1 MKLRLIKIFTI
12 VSGSLLLHSCSYGTH
27 IHETFTP
34 LTETIEACATPPEQV
49 DLFFEGEKIDFD
61 YVKIGLIQVEGAI
74 DTSQE
79 ELIIKLKKGAQS
91 KCADAIIGIKK
102 VYQTREKGLLFT
114 DVKPEAY
121 SSEVFYGVAVR
132 KR

>member
-1 MKLRLIKIFTI
+1 MKLRFMKFFVIIN
-12 VSGSLLLHSCSYGTH
+12 GSLLLHSCSYGTYVG
-27 IHETFTP
+27 ETFTP
-34 LTETIEACATPPEQV
+34 LTETIEVCTTPPEQV
-49 DLFFEGEKIDFD
+49 GLFFEGEKIDFD
-61 YVKIGLIQVEGAI
+61 YVKIGLIQVEGTM
-74 DTSQE
+74 DTPQK
-79 ELIIKLKKGAQS
+79 ELITKLKKGAQS

-114 DVKPEAY
+114 DVKPEVY

>member
-1 MKLRLIKIFTI
+1 MKLRLMNFFVII
-12 VSGSLLLHSCSYGTH
+12 SGSLLLHSCSYGTYVG
-27 IHETFTP
+27 ETFTP
-34 LTETIEACATPPEQV
+34 LTETIEACTTPPEQV

-74 DTSQE
+74 DTSQK

-102 VYQTREKGLLFT
+102 VYQTREKGLLLT
-114 DVKPEAY
+114 DVKPEVY

>member
-1 MKLRLIKIFTI
+1 MKFFVIIN
-12 VSGSLLLHSCSYGTH
+12 GSLLLHSCSYGTYVG
-27 IHETFTP
+27 ETFTP
-34 LTETIEACATPPEQV
+34 LTETIEVCTTPPEQV
-49 DLFFEGEKIDFD
+49 GLFFEGEKID
-61 YVKIGLIQVEGAI
+61 YVKIGLIQVEGTM
-74 DTSQE
+74 DTPQK
-79 ELIIKLKKGAQS
+79 ELITKLKKGAQS

-114 DVKPEAY
+114 DVKPEVY